1 MNRKD
6 IIYWFRYTGIFSG
19 KWTIYFWVLNNLW
32 RWSSN
37 GKQIEI
43 EYQSDGSETAFTS
56 LLKNYFGTERKDSF
70 IRQLN
75 NYGFTKCSSRSENG
89 VDVFVHK
96 HRETNENYFV
106 RDNPGLL
113 NNIKRSNKK
122 KTNPA
127 GGLKQQNAKL
137 SEELQNE
144 KLQNELLQKALAEAN
159 EKKRKYEI
167 MHGRHITNT
176 IHGNKVLNSL

>member
-1 MNRKD
+1 M
-6 IIYWFRYTGIFSG
+6 
-19 KWTIYFWVLNNLW
+19 
-32 RWSSN
+32 
-37 GKQIEI
+37 
-43 EYQSDGSETAFTS
+43 
-56 LLKNYFGTERKDSF
+56 
-70 IRQLN
+70 
-75 NYGFTKCSSRSENG
+75 
-89 VDVFVHK
+89 
-96 HRETNENYFV
+96 
-106 RDNPGLL
+106 

-137 SEELQNE
+137 TEELQNE

-176 IHGNKVLNSL
+176 IHGNKVFMFLYFFICFSKITIPTNLSFIRPKGYVQIEMEEMILKPILASFIQQQLSKVGWLIKIRLLIHLLLFHQIQH